1 MGSYQVAP
9 HHVAVGRVPDQKAKS
24 EDDLETLT
32 QALLTLEHG
41 EEIGVD
47 ALDGPLATILLC
59 PQPPTSLDVGIP
71 GILHLWVI
79 IQFDRGILIGLSG
92 KSWGQFGAF
101 ERRVAE
107 LLATHPGTH

>member
-1 MGSYQVAP
+1 MPP
-9 HHVAVGRVPDQKAKS
+9 HHLAVGRGPNQEAKS

-47 ALDGPLATILLC
+47 ALDGPLATILLS

-71 GILHLWVI
+71 CILHLWVI
-79 IQFDRGILIGLSG
+79 IQFDRRVLIGLSG
-92 KSWGQFGAF
+92 KSRKQFGAF
-101 ERRVAE
+101 ERRVVE
-107 LLATHPGTH
+107 PLAPHPGMH